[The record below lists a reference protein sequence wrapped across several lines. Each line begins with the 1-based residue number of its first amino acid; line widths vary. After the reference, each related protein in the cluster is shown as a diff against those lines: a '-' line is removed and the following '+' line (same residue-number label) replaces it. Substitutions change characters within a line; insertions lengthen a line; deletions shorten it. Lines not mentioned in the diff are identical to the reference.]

1 MTTMNLYDMTDTWN
15 AAGTTFTGIG
25 LSVTDTASASGSL
38 LLDLRVGGT
47 SRFRVEKSGRAVSQE
62 QIFGT
67 RFYNTSNATQGFVFD
82 SGLTYA
88 DSASGFVI
96 RETGAFA
103 GVTLS
108 VDAADT
114 LAQRR
119 GTNAQAF
126 RIYGTYTDA
135 SNWERL
141 SVGYAA
147 ESLGNQFVVA
157 HAKAGSGTNRNLW
170 MGTLGSTS
178 TIIGTNGTG
187 RWTFNENGH
196 FVANADNTYDI
207 GASGATRPRS
217 IYFGTSIRGS
227 GFIEVGSGQGIS
239 WLARA
244 QLTSP
249 SDGVV
254 MLSNNAITD
263 FNRLQFGGTSS
274 SFPALKRSGTTLAVR
289 LADDTADAPL
299 TASALVSTASPVN
312 TTSIAA
318 LGYSLTGSDASSL
331 LDVSGTWD
339 TTGTPTL
346 LKANVTDTASNA
358 ASLLLD
364 LQVGGTSRVAV
375 TKGGHIVQAGSYHE
389 MAEMTAPAAPATNG
403 VRIYAED
410 NGSGK
415 TRLMARFAT
424 GSAVQI
430 AIEP

>member
-1 MTTMNLYDMTDTWN
+1 MSTMPIYALVDTWN
-15 AAGTTFTGIG
+15 SAGTVFTGIG
-25 LSVTDTASASGSL
+25 LNVTDTASAAGSL
-38 LLDLRVGGT
+38 LLDLQVGGV
-47 SRFRVEKSGRAVSQE
+47 SRFSVTKAGVISAGTLALGSLTGLGTGVATFLATPSSANLATAV
-62 QIFGT
+62 T
-67 RFYNTSNATQGFVFD
+67 D
-82 SGLTYA
+82 
-88 DSASGFVI
+88 
-96 RETGAFA
+96 ETGTGALVFA
-103 GVTLS
+103 TSPTLS
-108 VDAADT
+108 SPNISAAT
-114 LAQRR
+114 L
-119 GTNAQAF
+119 
-126 RIYGTYTDA
+126 
-135 SNWERL
+135 
-141 SVGYAA
+141 
-147 ESLGNQFVVA
+147 
-157 HAKAGSGTNRNLW
+157 
-170 MGTLGSTS
+170 
-178 TIIGTNGTG
+178 
-187 RWTFNENGH
+187 
-196 FVANADNTYDI
+196 
-207 GASGATRPRS
+207 
-217 IYFGTSIRGS
+217 
-227 GFIEVGSGQGIS
+227 
-239 WLARA
+239 
-244 QLTSP
+244 LT
-249 SDGVV
+249 
-254 MLSNNAITD
+254 
-263 FNRLQFGGTSS
+263 FGGTTS
-274 SFPALKRSGTTLAVR
+274 SFPSLKRSGTTLAVR

-424 GSAVQI
+424 GAAVQI

>member
-15 AAGTTFTGIG
+15 AGATTFTAIKMD
-25 LSVTDTASASGSL
+25 VTDTASAAGSL
-38 LLDLRVGGT
+38 LLDLQVGGT
-47 SRFRVEKSGRAVSQE
+47 SRFSVSKTGV
-62 QIFGT
+62 IITG
-67 RFYNTSNATQGFVFD
+67 SLGV
-82 SGLTYA
+82 
-88 DSASGFVI
+88 SAS
-96 RETGAFA
+96 
-103 GVTLS
+103 
-108 VDAADT
+108 
-114 LAQRR
+114 
-119 GTNAQAF
+119 
-126 RIYGTYTDA
+126 
-135 SNWERL
+135 
-141 SVGYAA
+141 
-147 ESLGNQFVVA
+147 
-157 HAKAGSGTNRNLW
+157 
-170 MGTLGSTS
+170 
-178 TIIGTNGTG
+178 
-187 RWTFNENGH
+187 TF
-196 FVANADNTYDI
+196 
-207 GASGATRPRS
+207 
-217 IYFGTSIRGS
+217 
-227 GFIEVGSGQGIS
+227 
-239 WLARA
+239 
-244 QLTSP
+244 LT
-249 SDGVV
+249 
-254 MLSNNAITD
+254 
-263 FNRLQFGGTSS
+263 FGGTTAA
-274 SFPALKRSGTTLAVR
+274 FPALKRSGTTLAVR

-331 LDVSGTWD
+331 FDVSGTWN